1 MERNMKSRGMRALL
15 KLLVPIALA
24 GAIIAAWGVSSSAS
38 GLGSG
43 KSTVTKISLLYQAPL
58 TGGADYV
65 GLQGCDG
72 WKLAATQIDKSGGIP
87 KGPMKGSKFSVQ
99 CVDNGMSADTAA
111 SIASRYVSTPSIWA
125 MGGFYSSGN
134 AIAAALVANRAGLA
148 VIASNV
154 AGDFLTTE
162 VKNTYVILPRLETAG
177 AAAADF
183 CHAYYG
189 ATKIAALVP
198 NYAYVPFY
206 LKGLRAR
213 VKADGLRLVSV
224 QTWPDLQ
231 TTNWDPYFTKLQSQ
245 GAQCIALGAYPPEQ
259 CLITKQLRQLGQ
271 SQPTIDL
278 TTSWTSPACRQE
290 AGRYYPGM
298 IFGTYLPAFPKKNSL
313 FARLAPVFQREYRVP
328 MSDYATNGYD
338 SVIAIELAIEDGA
351 SNRSDLV
358 KYLAGVH
365 GQGIGGPI
373 SFSGRRIGFRY
384 LTWMEVTKSDT
395 LQPVAEYGTQGY
407 SARRLFVADCA
418 KRPSCQKNLG
428 SSA

>member
-1 MERNMKSRGMRALL
+1 MKLRGTRTLL
-15 KLLVPIALA
+15 RLVPIVLA
-24 GAIIAAWGVSSSAS
+24 GSMIAACGTPSSGS
-38 GLGSG
+38 GAGSG
-43 KSTVTKISLLYQAPL
+43 KSTATTISLLYQAPL

-72 WKLAATQIDKSGGIP
+72 WKRAASEINKAGGIP

-99 CVDNGMSADTAA
+99 CVDNGLSADKAA

-134 AIAAALVANRAGLA
+134 AIAAALVANRANLA
-148 VIASNV
+148 VLASNV
-154 AGDFLTTE
+154 AADFLTTE

-198 NYAYVPFY
+198 NYAYSPFY
-206 LKGLRAR
+206 LKGLQSQITSE
-213 VKADGLRLVSV
+213 GLQLVSN

-245 GAQCIALGAYPPEQ
+245 GAQCIALGGYPPEQ

-271 SQPTIDL
+271 TQPTIDL
-278 TTSWTSPACRQE
+278 TTSWTSPSCQQE
-290 AGRYYPGM
+290 AGQYYPGM
-298 IFGTYLPAFPKKNSL
+298 IFGTYLPAFPAKNSL
-313 FARLAPVFQREYRVP
+313 FTRLSPVFQQEYGAP

-338 SVIAIELAIEDGA
+338 SVVAIELAIEDGA

-373 SFSGRRIGFRY
+373 SFSGRRIGFRD

-395 LQPVAEYGTQGY
+395 LQPVAEYGTQGT
-407 SARRLFVADCA
+407 SATRIFVADCA

-428 SSA
+428 ASA